1 MWVKEMIAGRLPRP
15 WQLSALARGS
25 PLWVRGHPAVAPPPT
40 HSPPD
45 TADVVGPP
53 WRGPD
58 HIWLWLQPD
67 NPALSAPSTSLSSAT
82 LILPEVMCDTFS
94 THQYRFYRVIYTIFK
109 TPKLGHVLSK
119 FYFSL
124 NTNSW
129 TNIWYMKHLIATVNY
144 TFLPAQEAFIF
155 SCPFF
160 PLTFLFRISDKS
172 LLVKQNKWLLT

>member
-1 MWVKEMIAGRLPRP
+1 MWVKEMIAGRLPHP

-25 PLWVRGHPAVAPPPT
+25 SLWVRGHPAVAPPPT
-40 HSPPD
+40 PSPSD

-53 WRGPD
+53 WRRPD

-94 THQYRFYRVIYTIFK
+94 THQYRLYRVIYTVFK
-109 TPKLGHVLSK
+109 SPKVGHVLWK

-124 NTNSW
+124 SINRW
-129 TNIWYMKHLIATVNY
+129 TNIRLIKLIISAVNYIFSTCTVNLSVL
-144 TFLPAQEAFIF
+144 LPFI
-155 SCPFF
+155 SPNF
-160 PLTFLFRISDKS
+160 PL
-172 LLVKQNKWLLT
+172 QEKW